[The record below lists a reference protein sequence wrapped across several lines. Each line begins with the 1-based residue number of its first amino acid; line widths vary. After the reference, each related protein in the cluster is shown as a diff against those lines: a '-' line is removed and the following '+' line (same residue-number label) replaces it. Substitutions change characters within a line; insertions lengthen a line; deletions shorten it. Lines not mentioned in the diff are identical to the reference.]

1 MKENL
6 ELIELLG
13 FIMILVLNIL
23 VASIIL
29 LQDYYVGS
37 IKLFYYQKIGAMFVI
52 IRSLLSIWI
61 TYSMIATLLG
71 TLKILAVQSVILL
84 CLWGLVQ
91 CVKKYGGKWYITMI
105 ALIIYGLSCYFH
117 IMYAKTV

>member
-6 ELIELLG
+6 ELIEFLG

-84 CLWGLVQ
+84 CLWGLMQ

>member
-1 MKENL
+1 MIAVL
-6 ELIELLG
+6 E

-29 LQDYYVGS
+29 VQDYYVGS
-37 IKLFYYQKIGAMFVI
+37 IKLFYYQKIGAMLVI

-84 CLWGLVQ
+84 CLWGLMH

>member
-6 ELIELLG
+6 ELIEFLG

-84 CLWGLVQ
+84 CLWGLMQ
-91 CVKKYGGKWYITMI
+91 YVKKYGGKWYITMI

>member
-84 CLWGLVQ
+84 CLWGLMQ

>member
-1 MKENL
+1 M
-6 ELIELLG
+6 IEFLG
-13 FIMILVLNIL
+13 FIMILILNIL

-52 IRSLLSIWI
+52 ICSLLSIWI

-71 TLKILAVQSVILL
+71 TLKILAVQSVILI
-84 CLWGLVQ
+84 CLWGLMQ

>member
-6 ELIELLG
+6 ELIEFLG

>member
-6 ELIELLG
+6 ELIEFLE

-84 CLWGLVQ
+84 CLWGLMQ

>member
-1 MKENL
+1 
-6 ELIELLG
+6 
-13 FIMILVLNIL
+13 LVC
-23 VASIIL
+23 IIL
-29 LQDYYVGS
+29 LKMYMFIQALLY
-37 IKLFYYQKIGAMFVI
+37 IFKLAF
-52 IRSLLSIWI
+52 
-61 TYSMIATLLG
+61 IATLLG

-84 CLWGLVQ
+84 CLWGLMQ